1 MAPVPVPARQVS
13 CCNHRMALT
22 ISGYAMVAPSKAQPD
37 TVYSPTQ
44 SGYYQAKITTSNG
57 CVATSDSTFIEFF
70 PLPANPV
77 WYNYN
82 NALFLYDSST
92 LPAQY
97 ALQWYSGANPIPVE
111 TGLWYCTT
119 GTGVYG
125 LELTDLT
132 TGCMHSYANLVEYNP
147 LFDCTSGVHH
157 VDSDTFTLVP
167 NPASETTTVQLN
179 NRTSTH
185 GILRVWDTTGRL
197 ILSKEIPPGQDAMVL
212 DLREF
217 ATGLFFVGVLSDS
230 GKRDVR
236 KLTVTH

>member
-1 MAPVPVPARQVS
+1 
-13 CCNHRMALT
+13 
-22 ISGYAMVAPSKAQPD
+22 
-37 TVYSPTQ
+37 
-44 SGYYQAKITTSNG
+44 
-57 CVATSDSTFIEFF
+57 
-70 PLPANPV
+70 
-77 WYNYN
+77 
-82 NALFLYDSST
+82 
-92 LPAQY
+92 
-97 ALQWYSGANPIPVE
+97 
-111 TGLWYCTT
+111 
-119 GTGVYG
+119 
-125 LELTDLT
+125 
-132 TGCMHSYANLVEYNP
+132 
-147 LFDCTSGVHH
+147 

-185 GILRVWDTTGRL
+185 GILRVWETTGRL